1 MSSYSDTNEILTP
14 SRRRQK
20 KRRFIIFWST
30 VSIAILCI
38 GGIFYFLFYSN
49 VIKVRQFSVEGNRVA
64 GGADVQALLVEKL
77 NTRGWFARK
86 LGPQNILYWIGVG
99 TLRDS
104 GIPAAQA
111 LVVHASLIHR
121 TVTIEI
127 KERQFAGIWCAD
139 TCVGFDPDGVA
150 YFLAPDV
157 EGSLLLKI
165 QDENNTPLVVGSPVL
180 SDGTALSNIFQSIA
194 LVKQSGVAI
203 AEVRIKDIA
212 LREWELVS
220 TKGTQFKFSLDFV
233 PEKLKGVIQNIS
245 ERTKLEN
252 LTYVDMRVQNRVYF
266 K

>member
-1 MSSYSDTNEILTP
+1 MSSYSNTNEVLTP

-20 KRRFIIFWST
+20 RRRLIIFWSVVP
-30 VSIAILCI
+30 VSILCL
-38 GGIFYFLFYSN
+38 GGIIYFLFFSN
-49 VIKVRQFSVEGNRVA
+49 TIKVQQFLVGGNRVA
-64 GGADVQALLVEKL
+64 GDTDVRELLIQKL
-77 NTRGWFARK
+77 DARGWFMRK
-86 LGPQNILYWIGVG
+86 LGAKNILYWVGVG
-99 TLRDS
+99 ALRDS

-111 LVVHASLIHR
+111 LVVHTSLLHR

-127 KERQFAGIWCAD
+127 KERQFAGIWCAE
-139 TCVGFDPDGVA
+139 TCVGFDPNGIA

-165 QDENNTPLVVGSPVL
+165 QDENNDPLVLGSPVFP
-180 SDGTALSNIFQSIA
+180 DGAALANIFQSIA
-194 LVKQSGVAI
+194 LIQQSGIAI
-203 AEVRIKDIA
+203 ARVSIKDRA

-233 PEKLKGVIQNIS
+233 PEKLKNVLQNID

-252 LTYVDMRVQNRVYF
+252 LAYVDMRVQNRVYF